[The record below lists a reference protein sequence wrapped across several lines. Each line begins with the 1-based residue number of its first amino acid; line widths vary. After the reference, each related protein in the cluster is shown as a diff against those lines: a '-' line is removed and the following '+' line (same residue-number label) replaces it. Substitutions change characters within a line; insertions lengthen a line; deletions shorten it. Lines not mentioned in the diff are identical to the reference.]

1 MSDNRKIKVVTN
13 IGNVQ
18 GKGDI
23 KVNGGSSKTSF
34 SHESLSRQLQTDE
47 NSYVGALETCQ
58 RFRDLQQPSK
68 CPIKKSLYAK

>member
-1 MSDNRKIKVVTN
+1 MSDNRKIKVVAN

-58 RFRDLQQPSK
+58 EIQRSAATKQMSN
-68 CPIKKSLYAK
+68 